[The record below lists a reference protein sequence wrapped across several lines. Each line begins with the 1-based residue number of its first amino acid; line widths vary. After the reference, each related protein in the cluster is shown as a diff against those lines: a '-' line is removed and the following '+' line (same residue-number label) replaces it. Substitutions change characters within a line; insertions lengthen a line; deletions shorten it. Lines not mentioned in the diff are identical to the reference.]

1 MLRKFWYERTIRAK
15 LLIAIAVINLIG
27 AAAAGTIAVINARQ
41 ATRIEIEASLEV
53 AKRFVRATIQG
64 LSPDG
69 KVENLSKKINQLA
82 SRLRLAQ
89 LRHVRISVA
98 DASGTL
104 VSVQDPAL
112 ARSSKLQRAPAWF
125 ASLVEPHVASQEF
138 SIAIASSGGST
149 FILEQPVEA
158 VPRIWTLGTVVI
170 AGEPADEIAEAWHD
184 TYGLALVWLTIDG
197 LILLV
202 LFLVL
207 GRMLEPLA
215 NLARGMMKLED
226 GQYATRIEEPKV
238 QELAPIAERFNYLAE
253 ALDRARAEN
262 AHLYGQLIM
271 VQEEERRE
279 IANEI
284 HDEAS
289 PCLFGITAN
298 ALSAQR
304 LTGTRSDR
312 KTVELRGHI
321 TEILKVTERLNLM
334 NRMLLK
340 RLRPVALGRVA
351 LADLIEDLCREMQ
364 KRYPK
369 VTLTPTIK
377 TRMASYGE
385 QIDLTV
391 YRCVQEGVT
400 NAIRH
405 GKAGSVRV
413 EIFEKRRTKAEGKF
427 KAGPALHLAIQ
438 DDGNGISPETPAG
451 FGLTVMRER
460 INALDGSF
468 IIESAPPRGTTLLII
483 LPIQSLAE
491 EGAKPREGI
500 QVS

>member
-1 MLRKFWYERTIRAK
+1 VLRKFWYERTIRAK
-15 LLIAIAVINLIG
+15 VLIAIAVINLL
-27 AAAAGTIAVINARQ
+27 AAGLAGVIAVINARE
-41 ATRIEIEASLEV
+41 ATRIEMEASLEV

-69 KVENLSKKINQLA
+69 KVESLSKRINQLT

-89 LRHVRISVA
+89 LRHVRISIA
-98 DASGTL
+98 DASGQL
-104 VSVQDPAL
+104 VSVQERRPANQL
-112 ARSSKLQRAPAWF
+112 PRAPAWF
-125 ASLVEPHVASQEF
+125 ASLVEPHVASQQL
-138 SIAIASSGGST
+138 SIAVATSGDST

-158 VPRIWTLGTVVI
+158 VPKVWNLGTVVL
-170 AGEPADEIAEAWHD
+170 AGEPADEIAEVWHD
-184 TYGLALVWLTIDG
+184 VSALAIVWLGIDV
-197 LILLV
+197 LILAV

-207 GRMLEPLA
+207 GRMLDPLA
-215 NLARGMMKLED
+215 KLARGMMRLED
-226 GQYATRIEEPKV
+226 GHYATRLAQPKV
-238 QELAPIAERFNYLAE
+238 QELAAISERFNYLAE

-298 ALSAQR
+298 ALSVQR

-312 KTVELRGHI
+312 KTVEMRGHI
-321 TEILKVTERLNLM
+321 AEILKVTERLNLM

-351 LADLIEDLCREMQ
+351 LVDLVEDLCREMQ
-364 KRYPK
+364 RRYPK
-369 VTLTPTIK
+369 VTITPSIK
-377 TRMASYGE
+377 ARMASYGE
-385 QIDLTV
+385 TIDLTL

-405 GKAGSVRV
+405 GKAGTVRV
-413 EIFEKRRTKAEGKF
+413 EIFEKRRARGEGKF
-427 KAGPALHLAIQ
+427 KAGPALHLTIQ
-438 DDGNGISPETPAG
+438 DDGQGIDAGTPAG

-460 INALDGSF
+460 IHALGGSF
-468 IIESAPPRGTTLLII
+468 IIESAPARGTTLLII
-483 LPIQSLAE
+483 LPILNLAA
-491 EGAKPREGI
+491 EGADQKEGI
-500 QVS
+500 PVS